1 MKKVFIT
8 LSLLAGI
15 FATAQKN
22 SPTFNATLSHAN
34 VFYGYGA
41 ELTHKAKTSLT
52 QGQQEVTINNVSTS
66 VDEKTLQIGCPE
78 NVVLMSY
85 RFNLKTDI
93 VPQTQ
98 NPVIKKMEDS
108 IKLMYKQL
116 NTAIQENTVTD
127 ELLTK
132 TSKLIETYSAS
143 QNKNINGVELI
154 KLIDFYTTKIQG
166 YRTIIYA
173 LQLKQNDIREDIGA
187 INARLYEIKNKDG
200 GQMSKSFGQLILQ
213 VMTKEATNADFDIS
227 YYTQRAG
234 WVPAYDM
241 RVKSIDN
248 SFKLSYKASV
258 SQTTGLDWKQA
269 KLTLSTSNPNQGT
282 LMPTLNPWN
291 LQLYV
296 PQVYNN
302 MLNGKAA
309 GLSAN
314 TYNRAQSMTLDE
326 VVVAGYGNQ
335 KKRKDIAVV
344 EEKEEVDPSDISSYT
359 TLNESQLYTS
369 FDIDLPYDIP
379 TDGKSISVAI
389 KDENIK
395 ATYKHYGIPKLDK
408 DAFLIAEISD
418 WEQLNLLPGEAN
430 IIMDNVYLG
439 KSFID
444 PNTTMDTLN
453 LSLGR
458 DKRIATKRLLMK
470 EYSKTKTKGDTKTE
484 TFTYEITV
492 KNNKKDAVNMLL
504 KDQYPLSQVKEVVV
518 KLEEDGGSEVNEELG
533 TLNWKINLKAGESK
547 KYRFSYTVTYPK
559 DKKIS
564 NLR

>member
-1 MKKVFIT
+1 MKKVFVT
-8 LSLLAGI
+8 LSLLAAM
-15 FATAQKN
+15 FALAQKN
-22 SPTFNATLSHAN
+22 TPAFNATLSHAN
-34 VFYGYGA
+34 VYYGYGA
-41 ELTHKAKTSLT
+41 ELTHKAKTNLA
-52 QGQQEVTINNVSTS
+52 QGQQEIIVNNVSTT

-85 RFNLKTDI
+85 RFNLKTETT
-93 VPQTQ
+93 QTA
-98 NPVIKKMEDS
+98 NPLIKKMEDS
-108 IKLMYKQL
+108 IKTIYKQI
-116 NTAIQENTVTD
+116 NAATQENAVT
-127 ELLTK
+127 EEQLNK
-132 TSKLIETYSAS
+132 TSKLIETYSGS
-143 QNKNINGVELI
+143 QTKNITGIELI

-166 YRTIIYA
+166 YRTAIYV
-173 LQLKQNDIREDIGA
+173 LKLKQNDLQEDINA
-187 INARLYEIKNKDG
+187 INVRLYEVRNKDG
-200 GQMSKSFGQLILQ
+200 GQASKSSGQLILQ

-234 WVPAYDM
+234 WIPTYDM

-248 SFKLSYKASV
+248 TFKLSYKASV

-282 LMPTLNPWN
+282 LMPILNPWN

-296 PQVYNN
+296 PELYSN
-302 MLNGKAA
+302 MLKGRAA
-309 GLSAN
+309 GVSASAN
-314 TYNRAQSMTLDE
+314 YNRAQSLNE
-326 VVVAGYGNQ
+326 VVVIGYGTKA
-335 KKRKDIAVV
+335 KKETKD
-344 EEKEEVDPSDISSYT
+344 EEDDVDPSDISTYT

-389 KDENIK
+389 KEENIK
-395 ATYKHYGIPKLDK
+395 ATYKHYAIPKLDK
-408 DAFLIAEISD
+408 DAFLLAEISD
-418 WEQLNLLPGEAN
+418 WEQLNLLPGDAN

-492 KNNKKDAVNMLL
+492 KNNKKEAVNMLL
-504 KDQYPLSQVKEVVV
+504 KDQYPISQLKEIIV
-518 KLEEDGGSEVNEELG
+518 KLEEDGGSEINEELG
-533 TLNWKINLKAGESK
+533 TLNWKINLKAGESR